1 MFTQII
7 TQTEESIVLEVPK
20 ELRGHT
26 IQITLDDL
34 GKNGKKR
41 FHSVEEALAQFST
54 PTLDTRGWKFNRDEA
69 NERGTK
75 LFWTRM

>member
-7 TQTEESIVLEVPK
+7 TPAQASIVLEVPK
-20 ELRGHT
+20 ELQGHT
-26 IQITLDDL
+26 IQITMDDL

-41 FHSVEEALAQFST
+41 FHSVEEALAQFSP

-69 NERGTK
+69 NER
-75 LFWTRM
+75 